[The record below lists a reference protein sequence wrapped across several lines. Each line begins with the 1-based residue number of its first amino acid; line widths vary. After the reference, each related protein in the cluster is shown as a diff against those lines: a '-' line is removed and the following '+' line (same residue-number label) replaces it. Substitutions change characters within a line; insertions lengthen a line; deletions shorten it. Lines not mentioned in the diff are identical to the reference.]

1 MLALVLLLGVAGL
14 GQTSSDPAGAVQPAE
29 VITEVRVHGNAV
41 ASTEDVVSLAG
52 VSLGAPFQPNTPAD
66 IAERLR
72 ASGRF
77 RSVEVL
83 KRFAS
88 IADPSRIVVVIVVD
102 EGPVR
107 IVWDQ
112 GSGSPPQT
120 VRRRGPPLM
129 FLPVLDGE
137 DGYGLTYGVRFA
149 IPNVAGSRSR
159 LAFPLTWGGDKRAAA
174 QLEKDFTRGPFDRV
188 EVGVSTSRREHP
200 FYEQND
206 DRFRVWARLERD
218 ITAQLRTGA
227 TLASEGVS
235 FLDVD
240 GRFMQ
245 AGVDVTFDN
254 RVDPMLARNAVY
266 ARAGWNR
273 FRFSGSDVFHQY
285 DLDVRG
291 YGGLIGQSVVVARAY
306 RSGADRTLPLILQP
320 ILGGIENL
328 RGFRAGTAVGDT
340 LVAGSLELRVPITS
354 PLNAGKLGLN
364 AFFDAGTV
372 YDRGERLADQRFAK
386 GVGGGVWVSAAFFRL
401 NVAVARGIGSGTR
414 GHFGTTL
421 SF

>member
-1 MLALVLLLGVAGL
+1 MLAVLLLIGAAGL
-14 GQTSSDPAGAVQPAE
+14 AQAPSDPAAAVQPIE
-29 VITEVRVHGNAV
+29 VIAELRVHGNAV
-41 ASTEDVVSLAG
+41 VSTEDVVNLTG
-52 VSLGAPFQPNTPAD
+52 VSVGAPFQPGTASE

-88 IADPSRIVVVIVVD
+88 IADPSRIAVVIVVD

-107 IVWDQ
+107 IVWDPD
-112 GSGSPPQT
+112 SGSAPRT

-174 QLEKDFTRGPFDRV
+174 QLEKDFSRGPFDRL
-188 EVGVSTSRREHP
+188 EAGVSASRREHP
-200 FYEQND
+200 FHEQND
-206 DRFRVWARLERD
+206 DRFRVWARAERD
-218 ITAQLRTGA
+218 LTAQVSTGA
-227 TLASEGVS
+227 TIASGRVS
-235 FLDVD
+235 FLEVD
-240 GRFMQ
+240 RRFLQ
-245 AGVDVTFDN
+245 TGVDVTFDN

-273 FRFSGSDVFHQY
+273 FRFGESEVFHQH

-291 YGGLIGQSVVVARAY
+291 HAGLIGQSVLVARAY
-306 RSGADRTLPLILQP
+306 RSGADRQLPLFLQP
-320 ILGGIENL
+320 ILGGIDNL

-354 PLNAGKLGLN
+354 PLNIGKLGLN
-364 AFFDAGTV
+364 VFFDAATV
-372 YDRGERLADQRFAK
+372 YDRYERLADQRFEK
-386 GVGGGVWVSAAFFRL
+386 GVGAGVWVSAAFFRL

-414 GHFGTTL
+414 AHFGTTL

>member
-1 MLALVLLLGVAGL
+1 M
-14 GQTSSDPAGAVQPAE
+14 
-29 VITEVRVHGNAV
+29 HGNV
-41 ASTEDVVSLAG
+41 VVSTEEILTLAG
-52 VSLGAPFQPNTPAD
+52 VSPGAPFQPDTPAE
-66 IAERLR
+66 IAARLR
-72 ASGRF
+72 ASDQF

-88 IADPSRIVVVIVVD
+88 IADPSKITVVIVVD

-112 GSGSPPQT
+112 DSGSAPRT

-174 QLEKDFTRGPFDRV
+174 QLEKDFTRGPVDRV
-188 EVGVSTSRREHP
+188 EAGVSASRREHP
-200 FYEQND
+200 FYERND

-218 ITAQLRTGA
+218 ITAQLTTGA
-227 TLASEGVS
+227 TLASERVS
-235 FLDVD
+235 FLDFD
-240 GRFMQ
+240 RRFMQ
-245 AGVDVTFDN
+245 TGLDVTFDN

-273 FRFSGSDVFHQY
+273 FRFSGSDVFHQH
-285 DLDVRG
+285 DIDVRG
-291 YGGLIGQSVVVARAY
+291 YAGLIGQSVLVARAY
-306 RSGADRTLPLILQP
+306 RSSADRALPPFLQP

-340 LVAGSLELRVPITS
+340 LVAGSLELRLPITS
-354 PLNAGKLGLN
+354 PLNIGKLGLN
-364 AFFDAGTV
+364 AFCDAGTV
-372 YDRGERLADQRFAK
+372 YDRQERLVDQRFDK
-386 GVGGGVWVSAAFFRL
+386 GVGAGVWVSAAFFRL

-414 GHFGTTL
+414 AHFGTTL